1 MQATQDDARHYGEQ
15 GFVVARELFS
25 PDETAAMV
33 THYMT
38 MRAEGPRPG
47 DFGGT
52 TDQPDDP
59 THKYP
64 RFINMHAWDVPSKD
78 WATDSRILDYA
89 AVLIDDEAVLQQTM
103 LYFKPP
109 GGRGQGLHQDQQ
121 YITIEPLVGMWMAL
135 EPSDEEVGCMT
146 VAPGTHKLG
155 LLNVQAADTAESF
168 TDVQTVMPDSAEE
181 TPLLMDAGDVV
192 FFHGKIVH
200 GSYANRT
207 ADRWR
212 RSFICHYV
220 GAHAERFDADPGTH
234 VSHVGHG

>member
-1 MQATQDDARHYGEQ
+1 MQATQDDVRAYAEQ
-15 GFVVARELFS
+15 GYVVARGLFS
-25 PDETAAMV
+25 GEEAARMLD
-33 THYMT
+33 HYMA

-52 TDQPDDP
+52 ADQPDDP
-59 THKYP
+59 THQYP
-64 RFINMHAWDVPSKD
+64 RLINMHGWDVASKD
-78 WATDSRILDYA
+78 WATDSRILDYIA
-89 AVLIDDEAVLQQTM
+89 ALIGDEAVLQQTM

-155 LLNVQAADTAESF
+155 MLGVQPADTSESF
-168 TDVQTVMPDSAEE
+168 TDVQTVMPESAVE

-192 FFHGKIVH
+192 FFHGKTVH
-200 GSYANRT
+200 GSYANRS

-220 GAHAERFDADPGTH
+220 GTRAERFEAGPGTH
-234 VSHVGHG
+234 VSHVSRD

>member
-1 MQATQDDARHYGEQ
+1 MPATPDDVRGYADH

-25 PDETAAMV
+25 ADEARHMIAR
-33 THYMT
+33 YMKL
-38 MRAEGPRPG
+38 RAQGPRPG

-64 RFINMHAWDVPSKD
+64 RFINMHAWDVPSKE
-78 WATDSRILDYA
+78 WATDPRIMEYVA
-89 AVLIDDEAVLQQTM
+89 ALIDDEAVLQQSM

-121 YITIEPLVGMWMAL
+121 YITTEPLVGMWMAL
-135 EPSDEEVGCMT
+135 EPSDEENGCMT

-155 LLNVQAADTAESF
+155 MLAVQAADTTESF
-168 TDVQTVMPDSAEE
+168 VAVETAMPSDAVE
-181 TPLLMDAGDVV
+181 TPLTMSPGDVV
-192 FFHGKIVH
+192 FFDGKTVH
-200 GSYANRT
+200 GSYANRS

-220 GAHAERFDADPGTH
+220 GAHAKSFEAAPGTH
-234 VSHVGHG
+234 VSHVGRD